1 MKDEECMCRDCLKGG
16 LSLPDLEIATIA
28 FVILYM
34 ITSRS
39 SLRLS
44 SLQDKAILS
53 VVTWHQH

>member
-53 VVTWHQH
+53 VVT